1 VDGHTE
7 EDKMGG
13 TCGTCEREN
22 KYVPYSVLM
31 GKPDLEERE
40 QLKGLSVD
48 VWMIFKWILKK
59 LSGRLW
65 TEFIW
70 LRIAPSAGLF

>member
-1 VDGHTE
+1 VDGHNE

-13 TCGTCEREN
+13 ACGTCEREN
-22 KYVPYSVLM
+22 KYVPYSVFM
-31 GKPDLEERE
+31 WKPGLKERE

-59 LSGRLW
+59 LNGRL
-65 TEFIW
+65 
-70 LRIAPSAGLF
+70 

>member
-1 VDGHTE
+1 
-7 EDKMGG
+7 MGG
-13 TCGTCEREN
+13 ACGTGEREN

-31 GKPDLEERE
+31 WNPDLEERE
-40 QLKGLSVD
+40 QLKGVSVD

-59 LSGRLW
+59 LNWSLW

-70 LRIAPSAGLF
+70 LWIAHSAGLF